1 MDVIDTYVYG
11 VESSERATTPSGYME
26 KIFESI
32 FSSASAFSSIM
43 SLDRTVQFPIEPI
56 VSDKIRAII
65 SFFGLSKS
73 DLARILHVSR
83 PSLYAWLKGQS
94 EPGLEN
100 MRTIQKLYSL
110 IEPSETGTWYP
121 IFYGY
126 IEKPFGA
133 FKKSLIEALSEPEL
147 DEEEI
152 RAMVKEIRQMSQKR
166 TERLAES
173 EAKSKVIL
181 SEESK
186 KKILEDNLLS
196 IYRGA

>member
-1 MDVIDTYVYG
+1 MPKEVNKI
-11 VESSERATTPSGYME
+11 ESPINS
-26 KIFESI
+26 FESLGN
-32 FSSASAFSSIM
+32 SASIAEKLS
-43 SLDRTVQFPIEPI
+43 
-56 VSDKIRAII
+56 AIFA
-65 SFFGLSKS
+65 FFGLSKS

-83 PSLYAWLKGQS
+83 PSFYAWLKGQS
-94 EPGLEN
+94 EPGSED
-100 MRTIQKLYSL
+100 MRTIHKLYSL
-110 IEPSETGTWYP
+110 IEPSETETWSP

-126 IEKPFGA
+126 IKRPLRE

-166 TERLAES
+166 AERLAKS

-186 KKILEDNLLS
+186 KRILEENLLS
-196 IYRGA
+196 I

>member
-1 MDVIDTYVYG
+1 MPKEVNKI
-11 VESSERATTPSGYME
+11 ESPINS
-26 KIFESI
+26 FESLGN
-32 FSSASAFSSIM
+32 SASIAEKLS
-43 SLDRTVQFPIEPI
+43 
-56 VSDKIRAII
+56 AIFA
-65 SFFGLSKS
+65 FFGLSKS

-83 PSLYAWLKGQS
+83 PSFYAWLKGQS
-94 EPGLEN
+94 EPGSED
-100 MRTIQKLYSL
+100 MRTIHKLYSL
-110 IEPSETGTWYP
+110 IEPSETETWSP

-126 IEKPFGA
+126 IKRPLRE

-186 KKILEDNLLS
+186 KRILEENLLS
-196 IYRGA
+196 I

>member
-1 MDVIDTYVYG
+1 
-11 VESSERATTPSGYME
+11 
-26 KIFESI
+26 
-32 FSSASAFSSIM
+32 
-43 SLDRTVQFPIEPI
+43 
-56 VSDKIRAII
+56 
-65 SFFGLSKS
+65 
-73 DLARILHVSR
+73 
-83 PSLYAWLKGQS
+83 
-94 EPGLEN
+94 

-110 IEPSETGTWYP
+110 IEPSETGTWSP

-166 TERLAES
+166 AKRLAES

>member
-1 MDVIDTYVYG
+1 MPKEVNKIDSPINSLG
-11 VESSERATTPSGYME
+11 SLGN
-26 KIFESI
+26 
-32 FSSASAFSSIM
+32 SASIAEKLS
-43 SLDRTVQFPIEPI
+43 
-56 VSDKIRAII
+56 AIF

-110 IEPSETGTWYP
+110 IEPSETGTWST

-152 RAMVKEIRQMSQKR
+152 RAMVKEIRQMSKSALNGWRKARPNQK
-166 TERLAES
+166 LS
-173 EAKSKVIL
+173 FPKSPRK
-181 SEESK
+181 EFSK
-186 KKILEDNLLS
+186 KT
-196 IYRGA
+196 Y